1 MTHDSILTD
10 EQFDRMIAHVLR
22 AGVLVSAG
30 IVLAGAAVFL
40 TKYGLTAP
48 EYGVFRGEP
57 DDLRSVG
64 GIVTSAMHLSGRGLI
79 QLGLLTLIAT
89 PIARVV
95 FAVVGFLRQHDWL
108 YASLSVIVLSLLMYS
123 LTTG

>member
-1 MTHDSILTD
+1 MIHDSILTD
-10 EQFDRMIAHVLR
+10 DQFDTMIAHVLR

-30 IVLAGAAVFL
+30 IVLAGAVVFL

-57 DDLRSVG
+57 EDLRSVS
-64 GIVTSAMHLSGRGLI
+64 GIVVSAMHLSGRGLI
-79 QLGLLTLIAT
+79 QVGLLTLIAT

-95 FAVVGFLRQHDWL
+95 FAVVGFLKQRDWL
-108 YASLSVIVLSLLMYS
+108 YASLSMIVLILLTYS
-123 LTTG
+123 LRTG